1 MQPITKK
8 GKPPNMP
15 TPLYSSGSKAP
26 AKRAI
31 TATNTKLIHH
41 GERNSTANN
50 DFSDILNFTRT
61 PCRSTSGPIG
71 RPNHYQTGWSPAKVM
86 RCITR
91 RKPW

>member
-1 MQPITKK
+1 MQPITKN

-15 TPLYSSGSKAP
+15 TPAYFSGNKAP
-26 AKRAI
+26 AARAT

-41 GERNSTANN
+41 GERNSTANS
-50 DFSDILNFTRT
+50 DFSDILNFTHAPSQSKSDPR
-61 PCRSTSGPIG
+61 G
-71 RPNHYQTGWSPAKVM
+71 RFDHYQTGGSPAKVM